1 MAEINFGLIDTQSPA
16 RIANALMPSP
26 EQQGAQA
33 LQVMQMQHAAGQN
46 ELAKYTLAQAKRS
59 DELQNKMLA
68 GLQGATTIE
77 QQAAVLRSVGKV
89 KEAQELLGSGLTQ
102 RKTLGEI
109 TAQDIKANQGKL
121 DAFGAGIA
129 PLAAKVAGGQNITH
143 DDVFAVANQLKSQ
156 GLLDDTNIRAIPMDA
171 RQLPSYVMGLATATE
186 NARKALETHMP
197 QALVAGGSVINKNP
211 LAAGGIG
218 NVIAPVSMTPFET
231 ARLPILQQQAN
242 AQTTQA
248 QTAQGQLRVAQ
259 ARLKLAQE
267 APKHGLTNQED
278 IDAVALAVA
287 SERLPVDRVNS
298 VTAPLFAKLLKVN
311 PDLDFTKL
319 SNAQAGAKASAVSN
333 ARIEARQTLTDVDA
347 TQAENIARGNLPPA
361 TGPNAGKI
369 MNEVVKL
376 NPEYNS
382 RDFGLQTAAE
392 KEFNIGKNGNKT
404 RSLNVAVSHLTTLDT
419 AAVALRAN
427 DVRAFNEFK
436 QAWQR
441 ETGKSAPTDFNAVR
455 ELVADEIVAAVVPG
469 VGALADRKALKDT
482 IVSKSSPEQLQGVVK
497 YYKELLGG
505 QLGGLETQYKAS
517 TGKTDFRQRYL
528 TPEAIAA
535 LTPGQKALPAGAA
548 KPAGVGPNWTFET
561 DAKGNSAWVSPDRKS
576 FKEAQ

>member
-1 MAEINFGLIDTQSPA
+1 MAEINFGLIDTKGPEKF
-16 RIANALMPSP
+16 ANALMPSP

-77 QQAAVLRSVGKV
+77 QEAAVLRSVGKV
-89 KEAQELLGSGLTQ
+89 KEAQELLASGLTQ
-102 RKTLGEI
+102 REMLGKI
-109 TAQDIKANQGKL
+109 TAQDIKANQDKL
-121 DAFGAGIA
+121 AAFGAGIS
-129 PLAAKVAGGQNITH
+129 PLAARVAANQPITH

-171 RQLPSYVMGLATATE
+171 RQLPAYVMGLATATE

-218 NVIAPVSMTPFET
+218 NVIAPVSMTAFEQQ
-231 ARLPILQQQAN
+231 RIPILQQQAN

-248 QTAQGQLRVAQ
+248 QTSQGQLNVAQ

-267 APKHGLTNQED
+267 APKNGLTNQED

-287 SERLPVDRVNS
+287 SGRLPVDRVNGS
-298 VTAPLFAKLLKVN
+298 TALMFAKLLKVN

-319 SNAQAGAKASAVSN
+319 SNAQAGDKASAVSN
-333 ARIEARQTLTDVDA
+333 ARIEARQRLTDVDA

-376 NPEYNS
+376 NPEYTS

-404 RSLNVAVSHLTTLDT
+404 RSLNVAVSHLATLNT
-419 AAVALRAN
+419 AATALNAS
-427 DVRAFNEFK
+427 DIRAFNQFK

-441 ETGKSAPTDFNAVR
+441 ETGKSAPTNFNAVK

-482 IVSKSSPEQLQGVVK
+482 IMAKSSPAQLQGVIK
-497 YYKELLGG
+497 QYKELLGG
-505 QLGGLETQYKAS
+505 QLGGLETQYNAS

-528 TPEAIAA
+528 TPEAVAA
-535 LTPGQKALPAGAA
+535 LTPEQNAPAAATPNAATPAPGWGKAEA
-548 KPAGVGPNWTFET
+548 K
-561 DAKGNSAWVSPDRKS
+561 
-576 FKEAQ
+576 